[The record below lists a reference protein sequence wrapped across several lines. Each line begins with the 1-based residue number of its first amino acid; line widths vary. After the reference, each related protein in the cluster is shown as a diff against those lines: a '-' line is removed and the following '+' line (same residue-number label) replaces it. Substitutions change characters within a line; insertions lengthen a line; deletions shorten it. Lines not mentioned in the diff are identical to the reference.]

1 MKNGVFNFH
10 PEVRGLETPQAFA
23 GQQHHPHGPR
33 RHALSLA
40 SREVIADSVEYMI
53 NAHKADAMICISN
66 RDKDDLGAK
75 PLEQFLTE
83 IKEEIRIRSL

>member
-1 MKNGVFNFH
+1 
-10 PEVRGLETPQAFA
+10 
-23 GQQHHPHGPR
+23 
-33 RHALSLA
+33 
-40 SREVIADSVEYMI
+40 MI